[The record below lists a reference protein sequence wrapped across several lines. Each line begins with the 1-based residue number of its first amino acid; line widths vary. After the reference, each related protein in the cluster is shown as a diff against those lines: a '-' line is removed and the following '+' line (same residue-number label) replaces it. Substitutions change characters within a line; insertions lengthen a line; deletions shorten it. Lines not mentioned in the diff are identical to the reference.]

1 MMNYSENYRPSILS
15 IADKQSC
22 EICLCCPIFLQI
34 LKLLEFK
41 LLQHHLYLQS
51 LSSSYASP
59 SWTLEFCTASLKSHN
74 VSSMKAL
81 LLNNAHAQ
89 ACRDNIYFQ
98 PSSVSV
104 LQHPP
109 CFFIHFCSPKWMV
122 ATLDTISWHKSITVT
137 QVTSCMQFTM
147 QPKYIVLSCLAT
159 H

>member
-1 MMNYSENYRPSILS
+1 MTKYSENYRPSILS

-34 LKLLEFK
+34 LKLVECK

-51 LSSSYASP
+51 LPSGHPSP
-59 SWTLEFCTASLKSHN
+59 GWTLELCIASLKSQSI
-74 VSSMKAL
+74 SSMNAL

-98 PSSVSV
+98 PRSVSV

-109 CFFIHFCSPKWMV
+109 YFFIHFCPPKRTV
-122 ATLDTISWHKSITVT
+122 ATLNTIS
-137 QVTSCMQFTM
+137 
-147 QPKYIVLSCLAT
+147 
-159 H
+159 